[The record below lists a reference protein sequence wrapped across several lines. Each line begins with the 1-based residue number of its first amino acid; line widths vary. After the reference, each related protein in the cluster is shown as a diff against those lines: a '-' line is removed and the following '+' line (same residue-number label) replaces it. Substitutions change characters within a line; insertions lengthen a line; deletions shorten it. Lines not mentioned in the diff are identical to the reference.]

1 MQETIQRIIE
11 KIKGYWKSISTA
23 KKVSLASA
31 AIIVIVLFF
40 VLISYFTKVEY
51 KVLSSGLTLKELN
64 AVTSKLTEYAVD
76 YKIQDNST
84 VLVPADQVS
93 AIRVRLAGENLPTA
107 AYSYNYDDMF
117 RDSGWS
123 QTDFERKIRLKRLK
137 EAALQKDIETIE
149 GITSASV
156 ILTIPENSNFVL
168 SDQEAL
174 PSASV
179 TIVWD
184 GGGNKRSEIVKSIQ
198 NLVASSE
205 VKLLPENVAVIDN
218 KGNLLSSSTDDVMAM
233 NSYAVGA
240 KTELII
246 SQKISQLLE
255 YIVGR
260 GNYAVAVAVQLNLDV
275 EKVSEVKF
283 SPPVEGEDD
292 GLIRSADTLKESM
305 QGSAATGAPGSESN
319 VEDYD
324 MISGDNSSYT
334 KEAATINRELNE
346 MRREVRKTPGQIENI
361 TISVLLNKK
370 ALSGGE
376 LTPEKQE
383 QFIEIVKNAT
393 GSQTTK
399 VSVVAEDFA
408 EVSTDMEVTEPKS
421 GINNLILVVSV
432 GLLLLGILLV
442 MLYLRAKKRKEI
454 RRLQEAEEAKLLL
467 EAQQREKEQNSDI
480 EDLDFTAE
488 DSKMKTQIMMFI
500 EQRPEAVVQLLRNWL
515 NE

>member
-1 MQETIQRIIE
+1 MQETVQRFVD
-11 KIKGYWKSISTA
+11 KIKGYWQSISMS
-23 KKVSLASA
+23 KKVFLASA
-31 AIIVIVLFF
+31 IIAVIVLFIF
-40 VLISYFTKVEY
+40 LISYFTKVEY

-84 VLVPADQVS
+84 ILVPADQVS
-93 AIRVRLAGENLPTA
+93 AVRVRLAGENLPTT

-117 RDSGWS
+117 RDSNWS

-156 ILTIPENSNFVL
+156 ILTIPDNSNFVL

-179 TIVWD
+179 TIVWN

-218 KGNLLSSSTDDVMAM
+218 KGNLLSSATDDVLAM

-246 SQKISQLLE
+246 NQKISQLLE

-260 GNYAVAVAVQLNLDV
+260 GNYADAVAVQLNLDV

-283 SPPVEGEDD
+283 SPPVDGEED
-292 GLIRSADTLKESM
+292 GLIRSADTLKESV
-305 QGSAATGAPGSESN
+305 QGGTPTGAPGSDSN
-319 VEDYD
+319 GEDYD
-324 MISGDNSSYT
+324 MVSSENSSYT

-346 MRREVRKTPGQIENI
+346 MRKEVRKTPGQIESI
-361 TISVLLNKK
+361 TISVILNKK

-399 VSVVAEDFA
+399 VTVVAEDFA
-408 EVSTDMEVTEPKS
+408 KVTDEETLTESETSNKLLIVVVT
-421 GINNLILVVSV
+421 VA
-432 GLLLLGILLV
+432 LLLLAAILLLV
-442 MLYLRAKKRKEI
+442 YLRGKKQKQIQQQR
-454 RRLQEAEEAKLLL
+454 EAEEAQMLLD
-467 EAQQREKEQNSDI
+467 AQQKEVEETSDI
-480 EDLDFTAE
+480 EDLDFSAE

>member
-1 MQETIQRIIE
+1 MQETIQRTID
-11 KIKGYWKSISTA
+11 KIKGYWKSIPTG

-31 AIIVIVLFF
+31 AIAVIVLFIF
-40 VLISYFTKVEY
+40 LISYFTKVEY

-117 RDSGWS
+117 RDSNWS
-123 QTDFERKIRLKRLK
+123 QTDFDRKIRLKRLK
-137 EAALQKDIETIE
+137 EAALQKDIEIIE

-156 ILTIPENSNFVL
+156 ILTIPDNSNFVL

-218 KGNLLSSSTDDVMAM
+218 KGNLLSSSTDDLMAM
-233 NSYAVGA
+233 NSYALGA
-240 KTELII
+240 KTELVIN
-246 SQKISQLLE
+246 QKISQLLE
-255 YIVGR
+255 YVVGR

-305 QGSAATGAPGSESN
+305 KGGAVTGAPGSESN

-324 MISGDNSSYT
+324 MVSGDNSSYT
-334 KEAATINRELNE
+334 KEAETINRELNE
-346 MRREVRKTPGQIENI
+346 MRKEVRKTPGQIENI
-361 TISVLLNKK
+361 TISVILNKK

-376 LTPEKQE
+376 LTTEKQG
-383 QFIEIVKNAT
+383 QFVELVKNAT

-399 VSVVAEDFA
+399 VTVVAEDFA
-408 EVSTDMEVTEPKS
+408 EVSLDADLLDQKS
-421 GINNLILVVSV
+421 EDNKLIYVILF
-432 GLLLLGILLV
+432 GALLLLSLLAW
-442 MLYLRAKKRKEI
+442 MYFRLKKQKEI
-454 RRLQEAEEAKLLL
+454 LRQKEEEQKLLL
-467 EAQQREKEQNSDI
+467 EVQQGEQEQNSDV

-500 EQRPEAVVQLLRNWL
+500 EQKPEAVVQLLRNWL